1 MFYSLANNIFLSKN
15 CRNLQSASDR
25 WEHALTH
32 ETEELMALQELGLGV
47 AIDITAKHPWVS
59 KSAFQAKPV
68 KREELIVVNESN
80 KSHRSREQVE
90 TYTSIQQGLESSFR
104 PDPTTP
110 INVTVAADFH
120 RSDTRSK
127 TINSETTLTRT
138 VAFHAKDPLGKSRD
152 KKDKEEFEKNL
163 HEWLVKKKCYPVVC
177 GTKGHAKS
185 YEHGLYSETTNHH
198 CIDYLKELGG
208 VTHYVSSITLGA
220 TSYQVT
226 SNSTLFNS
234 ISSSSEVS
242 AHTFASAS
250 TKSKVSRKVFQSHS
264 KEQHIGKLPGTGN
277 ILQFR
282 TKGEAVV
289 KCSYNSLANLVS
301 HPQLR
306 KLLEMGI
313 NEYIDL
319 KKNGTRK

>member
-1 MFYSLANNIFLSKN
+1 M
-15 CRNLQSASDR
+15 
-25 WEHALTH
+25 WEHALTY
-32 ETEELMALQELGLGV
+32 EEDELKALQELGLGV
-47 AIDITAKHPWVS
+47 AIDITSKHPWVS

-68 KREELIVVNESN
+68 KKTELIVINESN

-90 TYTSIQQGLESSFR
+90 TYTAIQQGLESSFR

-120 RSDTRSK
+120 RSNTRSK
-127 TINSETTLTRT
+127 TINSETILTRT
-138 VAFHAKDPLGKSRD
+138 VAFHAKDPRSRD
-152 KKDKEEFEKNL
+152 KISKEEFEKSL
-163 HEWLVKKKCYPVVC
+163 HEWLVKKKCYPVMC
-177 GTKGHAKS
+177 GAEGHAKS

-198 CIDYLKELGG
+198 CINYLKELGG

-220 TSYQVT
+220 TKYQVA

-234 ISSSSEVS
+234 ISTSTEVS
-242 AHTFASAS
+242 AHTFALAS

-301 HPQLR
+301 HPKLR